1 MQLKGSRTE
10 ENLRKAFQ
18 RELQAQASYRYFASA
33 AREAGLEEV
42 ADIFL
47 ATAQNEAEH
56 ARHEFSF
63 LGDVGDAEAN
73 LKLAIGRE
81 HEEVTRLYPEAAEV
95 AEEEDFA
102 EIADFFRRMGK
113 VEERH
118 EKNYRELLDTLNK
131 GETFEGRTVGYSA
144 IEMAQLML
152 PNQTNPAGFVHG
164 GELMKLMDNAA
175 GVVAARHSHANVVT
189 ALVEGINFHSPVRV
203 GDLVIVHG
211 RITFTSRSSMEIQI
225 EVEAENLLA
234 GKRLQVLTSYYI
246 MVAVDAEGKPIEVP
260 PLIVSTEEEERLFN
274 EGLAR
279 YQARKAKSGK

>member
-33 AREAGLEEV
+33 AREAGLEQI

-47 ATAQNEAEH
+47 ATARNEAEH

-63 LGDVGDAEAN
+63 LGDVGDAGAI
-73 LKLAIGRE
+73 LKLAVGRE
-81 HEEVTRLYPEAAEV
+81 HEEATKMYPEAAKV
-95 AEEEDFA
+95 AEEEGFA

-113 VEERH
+113 VEGRH
-118 EKNYRELLDTLNK
+118 EKNYRELLDTLDK
-131 GETFEGRTVGYSA
+131 GGTFKGRTAGYSA

-225 EVEAENLLA
+225 EVEAENLLT

-246 MVAVDAEGKPIEVP
+246 MVAVDAEGKSIEVP